1 MTQVVRAAPRVLF
14 TPLPDGGVLLDLE
27 TKVYFTLNAT
37 GAALWSQLAR
47 GPSDR
52 AALATHLVRAFDV
65 TAERARADV
74 DQWLAELLH
83 EGLLLES
90 AG

>member
-1 MTQVVRAAPRVLF
+1 MTQLVRAAPRVLF

-37 GAALWSQLAR
+37 GAELWSQLVT

-52 AALATHLVRAFDV
+52 AALASHLQRTFDV
-65 TAERARADV
+65 TAERAQADV
-74 DQWLAELLH
+74 DQWLAELQR
-83 EGLLLES
+83 EGLVLES
-90 AG
+90 VR